1 MTHGTDTPQRAA
13 SAFPGLEVLVRTHVR
28 DVPDFPEPGV
38 LFRDITPVLAEGPV
52 LGAVIQGI
60 ADHYRGRV
68 DAVAGLESRGFILA
82 APLAIAL
89 GTGMITVRK
98 AGKLPGPVIGIDYEL
113 EYGTARFE
121 VRPESVVPGERV
133 LVIDDVLAT
142 GGTAA
147 AAAQLIEHAGAE
159 VVALTMLLELSELDG
174 RARLPGRQVDSVVV
188 Y

>member
-1 MTHGTDTPQRAA
+1 M
-13 SAFPGLEVLVRTHVR
+13 
-28 DVPDFPEPGV
+28 
-38 LFRDITPVLAEGPV
+38 
-52 LGAVIQGI
+52 
-60 ADHYRGRV
+60 
-68 DAVAGLESRGFILA
+68 VA
-82 APLAIAL
+82 
-89 GTGMITVRK
+89 T
-98 AGKLPGPVIGIDYEL
+98 VIGIDYEL